1 MHRDA
6 LQHPDPKCDGGLS
19 DAGGDRDGTA
29 RPIVNPGPV
38 EPAPRQDLPV
48 VALVASAGGLQALL
62 SVLRNL
68 PADLPAAVLIVLH
81 QAPHTPSRLAD
92 ILDGHTPLP
101 VRQAVD
107 GQRLTPG
114 TVLTTPPGRHLLMVS
129 PHTVGLI
136 ESGDLP
142 PARPSADLLLA
153 TMAATC
159 GPRALAVVLTGHG
172 TDGQA
177 GARAIARCG
186 GTVFAQDQPSSTQ
199 FAMPNAAISTGLV
212 HAVLPLADIAA
223 AIHAHTCPRPTTGSR

>member
-1 MHRDA
+1 M
-6 LQHPDPKCDGGLS
+6 
-19 DAGGDRDGTA
+19 
-29 RPIVNPGPV
+29 NPGRV
-38 EPAPRQDLPV
+38 KPAPHHDLPV
-48 VALVASAGGLQALL
+48 VALVASAGGLQALS

-68 PADLPAAVLIVLH
+68 PSDLPAAVLIVLH
-81 QAPHTPSRLAD
+81 QAPQTPSQLAE
-92 ILDGHTPLP
+92 ILDRHTSLP

-114 TVLTTPPGRHLLMVS
+114 TVLTTPPGRHLIMVS
-129 PHTVGLI
+129 PHAVGLI
-136 ESGDLP
+136 ESGALP

-177 GARAIARCG
+177 GTRAIARCG

-199 FAMPNAAISTGLV
+199 FAMPDAAISTGLV
-212 HAVLPLADIAA
+212 HAVLPLADIAT
-223 AIHAHTCPRPTTGSR
+223 AISAHTRTRPTTAPR

>member
-38 EPAPRQDLPV
+38 EPAPRQELPV

>member
-1 MHRDA
+1 M
-6 LQHPDPKCDGGLS
+6 
-19 DAGGDRDGTA
+19 
-29 RPIVNPGPV
+29 NPGPV
-38 EPAPRQDLPV
+38 EPTSRQDLPV
-48 VALVASAGGLQALL
+48 VALVASAGGLQALS

-81 QAPHTPSRLAD
+81 QAPDAPSRLAD
-92 ILDGHTPLP
+92 ILDRQTPLP

-114 TVLTTPPGRHLLMVS
+114 TVLTTPPGRHLVMVS
-129 PHTVGLI
+129 PQTVGLI

-159 GPRALAVVLTGHG
+159 GARALAVVLTGHG

-177 GARAIARCG
+177 GVRAIVRCG
-186 GTVFAQDQPSSTQ
+186 GTVFAQDRPSSTQ
-199 FAMPNAAISTGLV
+199 FAMPHAAIGTGLV
-212 HAVLPLADIAA
+212 HAVLPLDDIAA
-223 AIHAHTCPRPTTGSR
+223 AIHVHTHPRPTTASR